1 MKLTKTQLKQIIK
14 EELEDSMG
22 QQVYILAEPSTTYGG
37 EYTEIKLLG
46 VFLNEPAASAAL
58 EQINKGY
65 ALGATATVFTVP
77 VGKVDP
83 AGYSD

>member
-1 MKLTKTQLKQIIK
+1 MKITKAQLKQIIK
-14 EELEDSMG
+14 EELEGSMG

-37 EYTEIKLLG
+37 EFTEIRLLG

-58 EQINKGY
+58 EQENKGY
-65 ALGATATVFTVP
+65 GSTATVFAVP

-83 AGYSD
+83 TGYTD

>member
-1 MKLTKTQLKQIIK
+1 MKITKKQLKQIIK

-22 QQVYILAEPSTTYGG
+22 QQVYIVAEPSTTYEG

-46 VFLNEPAASAAL
+46 VFLNKPAAQAAL
-58 EQINKGY
+58 EQMNKGY
-65 ALGATATVFTVP
+65 GSTATVFAVP

-83 AGYSD
+83 TGYAG